1 MRPQIR
7 KRTLLLARLLLAVF
21 LTLSIPACQST
32 PSQEVLSEPAFTP
45 INEIRLSSGD
55 EIELKFPYTEEF
67 DTTLTILPDGNISLP
82 LIGAAKAAGKTP
94 YELQEELF
102 TSYSKHLQHPELS
115 VIVRSLYERKV
126 YVGGAVNT
134 PGLIAMPGR
143 LSLTEA
149 IMEAGGFNMEEA
161 EINNVLLIRQNG
173 KLREGYAFNLKAP
186 MSGKNYEPVYLQPK
200 DVIYVPRTTIVN
212 VGQWVNQHFWDL
224 IPRIGFGFGYQLN
237 PDDD

>member
-7 KRTLLLARLLLAVF
+7 KKPLLLAK
-21 LTLSIPACQST
+21 LSIVVLLGSSILACQSA
-32 PSQEVLSEPAFTP
+32 PSKAKMPEPAFTP
-45 INEIRLSSGD
+45 SNEVRLSPGD

-67 DTTLTILPDGNISLP
+67 DIILTILPDGHISLP
-82 LIGAAKAAGKTP
+82 LIGAMQAAGKTP
-94 YELQEELF
+94 YDLQEELF
-102 TSYSKHLQHPELS
+102 ASYSKHLQHPELS

-126 YVGGAVNT
+126 YVGGAVT
-134 PGLIAMPGR
+134 EPGLIEMPGR

-161 EINNVLLIRQNG
+161 EISNVLLIRQTG
-173 KLREGYAFNLKAP
+173 KLREGYAFNLEAP
-186 MSGKNYEPVYLQPK
+186 MEGQNYEPVYLQPK
-200 DVIYVPRTTIVN
+200 DVVYVPRTTIVN